1 MSPQISTGG
10 SGISNGANN
19 RVQNTLKVRVTGM
32 ATKPTDNRRRGR
44 APVLDSPEQ
53 PQEASAPSLRAS
65 PANENDRTTAQ
76 MLARLRKQPSMAVY
90 YFATGISALWFVGWV
105 MAYGAQISAEL
116 SGTTG
121 ASPILL
127 QGAAVLVMPIIAIF
141 AIAYFNWRAQQLR
154 QVSEV
159 LMHSALRLIHPQ
171 NLATEGLT
179 SIAQAVRQEVDLLV
193 GGVEHA
199 FQRATALEEIVH
211 KEISAVER
219 AFGGNE
225 DRIRGLVNG
234 LETQRI
240 ALQQT
245 SALVSND
252 AGPMLNRLESNTQ
265 NLGQVINLAL
275 STFTRLEDGL
285 KGSTSELARTI
296 EEVAARA
303 AMTGQEIGGH
313 SQQFERMSTTLVND
327 FRGFSNQLQQYVETL
342 NFTANNL
349 GNETRKFGGEVKGM
363 ETSLLTLLKESA
375 SQLTA
380 ANMEVGQTIE
390 RLSTGTVANAK
401 QSAAELAETFGSIEQ
416 NITYHLKSTSNEIAS
431 LIERSG
437 VDTASRID
445 ASSGLV
451 THGLQTLANDFIQKV
466 QATRTDLLNVV
477 GDSGNQVAQAV
488 DVAATR
494 FNERINQSGSQML
507 AGLDQSGNQLLA
519 QLATSGTSYA
529 TRIDEIGGRLSA
541 QLDQNVNRA
550 STNLE
555 EASARVTSQLDRHTN
570 HLTVS
575 FDEASGRL
583 TSLVDQSAGT
593 LTNALDAVSGKL
605 TSQLEHH
612 TSKLAT
618 TIQQTAENH
627 GQVLANTAQNFT
639 MGMDGSLNQALVGLS
654 ETSTRIDAS
663 ATTISNSLNNASNL
677 VTGQMQA
684 VGANVNDLLV
694 ATSGTIAA
702 HLKETSEI
710 VGRQMQDSGL
720 ALSQNIETSGGMVTD
735 RLINAS
741 GDFLSKVNLTRDNM
755 LNALLNVSG
764 EMTGKLETTSSQIFS
779 QINSAS
785 GKITHQLN
793 ETSKFIADHIVERTS
808 EVSTKLQDSTVDL
821 YTQLDEISGRIN
833 NQLNETG
840 KSVTDQISGT
850 TSQLTTRLQNAS
862 VEMNGQLAEVAER
875 IAAELNETSTAA
887 AQHINN
893 TAEQLSGKLNGS
905 TSFMFTSIDKASSHI
920 TDQLEN
926 MSLKVADHII
936 NQAADVT
943 DRVTIVTEKLT
954 NKLDGSSTQ
963 LGALL
968 TTTESRMGNQ
978 LEQATTELA
987 ALFDVNTRMMT
998 EQLEQSSTAVT
1009 STFAST
1015 AVRAAQALNQSSQDV
1030 TSKIED
1036 ASQAMFGKLEGTT
1049 RELGQRFDV
1058 ATDHLERVTGDMSS
1072 RLDGTGKRFAEI
1084 LADASGQ
1091 IFSDL
1096 GKARDAFHEGLGE
1109 TTMQISG
1116 RFEQETG
1123 LLVGRIDRAV
1133 QEFDGAA
1140 NSSSGKLDEAGKKFA
1155 KHVETANTYLADQLA
1170 AAALDVDTR
1179 LESVSM
1185 KLTGKLEM
1193 TGSRISERLD
1203 DVSALVEKSIDKFNN
1218 EMEQMLQSR
1227 KDSLD
1232 MLVSDANRRASEV
1245 DGVMTS
1251 YINLIEESLTTAESR
1266 AQNINRIV
1274 SDQTA
1279 AALSRLEEELRK
1291 LETNSNGQ
1299 AQQAAR
1305 VLRDQHERALASMNE
1320 MLSSTASDFQQTA
1333 QDMRITAQQVVK
1345 DIDAARGELKR
1356 AVIDMP
1362 EETRVN
1368 ADNMRRVV
1376 ADQISALNALAEVV
1390 RKQSGSLDYSGPGYI
1405 TPRSSGGPNSGK
1417 SEGASFEA
1425 PIVGTMSAIKAQV
1438 ERQVERVAS
1447 PTRVVEQVAPARR
1460 LTDTPP
1466 ARQTQ
1471 SNGALAKEVDAF
1483 TQKLHVSARDL
1494 VEAIEGSL
1502 PRDLEKR
1509 FAGSDKSVYTQRLY
1523 ESRSRKLVKAIEG
1536 RYSDE
1541 RLLRGRV
1548 QAYNRLFEKL
1558 LDTLSESKGGESVM
1572 EQVLASEQGRIY
1584 VMLAE
1589 AAGRM
1594 PSQS

>member
-1 MSPQISTGG
+1 
-10 SGISNGANN
+10 
-19 RVQNTLKVRVTGM
+19 M
-32 ATKPTDNRRRGR
+32 ATKPTDNRRRSR
-44 APVLDSPEQ
+44 TPVLDTPELA
-53 PQEASAPSLRAS
+53 QEASAPTLRAS

-76 MLARLRKQPSMAVY
+76 MLSRLRKQPSLAVY
-90 YFATGISALWFVGWV
+90 YFATGISALWFVGWL
-105 MAYGAQISAEL
+105 MAYNTLFTAEIGGTVRPASDWLQAL
-116 SGTTG
+116 S
-121 ASPILL
+121 
-127 QGAAVLVMPIIAIF
+127 VLVMPIITIF
-141 AIAYFNWRAQQLR
+141 SIAYFNWRAQQLR

-159 LMHSALRLIHPQ
+159 LMHSAMRLIHPQ

-234 LETQRI
+234 LETQRM

-245 SALVSND
+245 SAQVSND

-285 KGSTSELARTI
+285 KGSTTELARTI
-296 EEVAARA
+296 EDVAARA

-313 SQQFERMSTTLVND
+313 SEQFERMSTSLLND
-327 FRGFSNQLQQYVETL
+327 FRGFSGQLQQHVDTL

-363 ETSLLTLLKESA
+363 ETNLLELLRSSA
-375 SQLTA
+375 DQLNTA
-380 ANMEVGQTIE
+380 NAEVGQTIE
-390 RLSTGTVANAK
+390 RLSTGSIANAK
-401 QSAAELAETFGSIEQ
+401 QTAADLAQTFGSIEE
-416 NITYHLKSTSNEIAS
+416 NITYHLKSTSNEIAA

-437 VDTASRID
+437 VDTASRIEQ
-445 ASSGLV
+445 SNGLV
-451 THGLQTLANDFIQKV
+451 ANGLQSLANDFIQKV
-466 QATRTDLLNVV
+466 HASRNELLNVV
-477 GDSGNQVAQAV
+477 SDSGDLIGQTV
-488 DVAATR
+488 DVAAGR
-494 FNERINQSGSQML
+494 FNERISQTGAQML

-519 QLATSGTSYA
+519 QLATSGGNYA
-529 TRIDEIGGRLSA
+529 SRIDEVTGR
-541 QLDQNVNRA
+541 
-550 STNLE
+550 
-555 EASARVTSQLDRHTN
+555 
-570 HLTVS
+570 
-575 FDEASGRL
+575 
-583 TSLVDQSAGT
+583 
-593 LTNALDAVSGKL
+593 L
-605 TSQLEHH
+605 TSQLENHANKL
-612 TSKLAT
+612 TS
-618 TIQQTAENH
+618 TILETAENH
-627 GQVLANTAQNFT
+627 GQTLANTAQSFT
-639 MGMDGSLNQALVGLS
+639 MGMDGSLNQALAGLN
-654 ETSTRIDAS
+654 ETSIRIDNS
-663 ATTISNSLNNASNL
+663 ATAISNSLSNASNL

-720 ALSQNIETSGGMVTD
+720 ALSQNIENSGGLVTD

-741 GDFLSKVNLTRDNM
+741 GDFLNKVNLTRDNM

-764 EMTGKLETTSSQIFS
+764 EMTGKLEATSSQIFEH
-779 QINSAS
+779 IDGAS

-793 ETSKFIADHIVERTS
+793 ETSKFITDHIVEKTAD
-808 EVSTKLQDSTVDL
+808 VSTKLQDATVDM

-833 NQLNETG
+833 TQMNDTG
-840 KSVTDQISGT
+840 RRVTEHISG
-850 TSQLTTRLQNAS
+850 
-862 VEMNGQLAEVAER
+862 
-875 IAAELNETSTAA
+875 
-887 AQHINN
+887 
-893 TAEQLSGKLNGS
+893 TAEQLTGKLNNS
-905 TSFMFTSIDKASSHI
+905 TSVMFTSVDKASSHI
-920 TDQLEN
+920 TDQLET
-926 MSLKVADHII
+926 MALKVADHII
-936 NQAADVT
+936 NQAGDVT
-943 DRVTIVTEKLT
+943 ERVASVTEKLT
-954 NKLDGSSTQ
+954 SKLDGSSTQ

-998 EQLEQSSTAVT
+998 EQLEQSSSSVTA
-1009 STFAST
+1009 TFANT
-1015 AVRAAQALNQSSQDV
+1015 AVRAAQALNASSHDV
-1030 TSKIED
+1030 TSKIEE
-1036 ASQAMFGKLEGTT
+1036 ASQAMFGKLDGTT
-1049 RELGQRFDV
+1049 RELGQRFDI
-1058 ATDHLERVTGDMSS
+1058 ATDHLERVTGDIST
-1072 RLDGTGKRFAEI
+1072 RLDGTGKRFAEV

-1096 GKARDAFHEGLGE
+1096 GKARDAFSEGLGE

-1155 KHVETANTYLADQLA
+1155 KHVETANSYLADQLA
-1170 AAALDVDTR
+1170 AAASDVDTR

-1218 EMEQMLQSR
+1218 EMEQMLQNR

-1232 MLVSDANRRASEV
+1232 LLVSDANRRATEV

-1251 YINLIEESLTTAESR
+1251 YINLIEESLTTAETR

-1291 LETNSNGQ
+1291 LETNSSSQ

-1376 ADQISALNALAEVV
+1376 ADQISALNALADVV
-1390 RKQSGSLDYSGPGYI
+1390 RKQAGGLDYSGPGYI
-1405 TPRSSGGPNSGK
+1405 TPRSSGGSGSGK

-1425 PIVGTMSAIKAQV
+1425 PVYGTMSAPKAPV
-1438 ERQVERVAS
+1438 MERQGDRVAQA
-1447 PTRVVEQVAPARR
+1447 RVVEQIAPVRRVAEQP
-1460 LTDTPP
+1460 TP
-1466 ARQTQ
+1466 RQSQ
-1471 SNGALAKEVDAF
+1471 AIAQLAKDVDAY

-1494 VEAIEGSL
+1494 IEALEGSL

-1509 FAGSDKSVYTQRLY
+1509 YAGSDKSVYTQRLF
-1523 ESRSRKLVKAIEG
+1523 ESRSRKMVKAIET
-1536 RYSDE
+1536 RYPEE

>member
-1 MSPQISTGG
+1 
-10 SGISNGANN
+10 
-19 RVQNTLKVRVTGM
+19 
-32 ATKPTDNRRRGR
+32 
-44 APVLDSPEQ
+44 
-53 PQEASAPSLRAS
+53 
-65 PANENDRTTAQ
+65 
-76 MLARLRKQPSMAVY
+76 
-90 YFATGISALWFVGWV
+90 
-105 MAYGAQISAEL
+105 
-116 SGTTG
+116 
-121 ASPILL
+121 
-127 QGAAVLVMPIIAIF
+127 
-141 AIAYFNWRAQQLR
+141 
-154 QVSEV
+154 
-159 LMHSALRLIHPQ
+159 
-171 NLATEGLT
+171 
-179 SIAQAVRQEVDLLV
+179 
-193 GGVEHA
+193 
-199 FQRATALEEIVH
+199 
-211 KEISAVER
+211 
-219 AFGGNE
+219 
-225 DRIRGLVNG
+225 
-234 LETQRI
+234 
-240 ALQQT
+240 
-245 SALVSND
+245 
-252 AGPMLNRLESNTQ
+252 
-265 NLGQVINLAL
+265 
-275 STFTRLEDGL
+275 
-285 KGSTSELARTI
+285 
-296 EEVAARA
+296 
-303 AMTGQEIGGH
+303 
-313 SQQFERMSTTLVND
+313 
-327 FRGFSNQLQQYVETL
+327 
-342 NFTANNL
+342 
-349 GNETRKFGGEVKGM
+349 
-363 ETSLLTLLKESA
+363 
-375 SQLTA
+375 
-380 ANMEVGQTIE
+380 
-390 RLSTGTVANAK
+390 
-401 QSAAELAETFGSIEQ
+401 
-416 NITYHLKSTSNEIAS
+416 
-431 LIERSG
+431 
-437 VDTASRID
+437 
-445 ASSGLV
+445 
-451 THGLQTLANDFIQKV
+451 
-466 QATRTDLLNVV
+466 
-477 GDSGNQVAQAV
+477 
-488 DVAATR
+488 
-494 FNERINQSGSQML
+494 
-507 AGLDQSGNQLLA
+507 
-519 QLATSGTSYA
+519 
-529 TRIDEIGGRLSA
+529 
-541 QLDQNVNRA
+541 
-550 STNLE
+550 
-555 EASARVTSQLDRHTN
+555 
-570 HLTVS
+570 
-575 FDEASGRL
+575 
-583 TSLVDQSAGT
+583 
-593 LTNALDAVSGKL
+593 
-605 TSQLEHH
+605 
-612 TSKLAT
+612 
-618 TIQQTAENH
+618 
-627 GQVLANTAQNFT
+627 
-639 MGMDGSLNQALVGLS
+639 
-654 ETSTRIDAS
+654 
-663 ATTISNSLNNASNL
+663 
-677 VTGQMQA
+677 
-684 VGANVNDLLV
+684 
-694 ATSGTIAA
+694 
-702 HLKETSEI
+702 
-710 VGRQMQDSGL
+710 
-720 ALSQNIETSGGMVTD
+720 
-735 RLINAS
+735 
-741 GDFLSKVNLTRDNM
+741 
-755 LNALLNVSG
+755 
-764 EMTGKLETTSSQIFS
+764 
-779 QINSAS
+779 
-785 GKITHQLN
+785 
-793 ETSKFIADHIVERTS
+793 
-808 EVSTKLQDSTVDL
+808 
-821 YTQLDEISGRIN
+821 
-833 NQLNETG
+833 
-840 KSVTDQISGT
+840 
-850 TSQLTTRLQNAS
+850 
-862 VEMNGQLAEVAER
+862 VAER

-1030 TSKIED
+1030 TSKIEE

-1058 ATDHLERVTGDMSS
+1058 ATDHLERVTGDISS
-1072 RLDGTGKRFAEI
+1072 RLDGTGKRFAEV

-1203 DVSALVEKSIDKFNN
+1203 DVSTLVEKSIDKFNN
-1218 EMEQMLQSR
+1218 EMEHMLQSR

-1425 PIVGTMSAIKAQV
+1425 PIIGTMSAIKAQV
-1438 ERQVERVAS
+1438 ERQVERVA
-1447 PTRVVEQVAPARR
+1447 APARAIEQPVVVR
-1460 LTDTPP
+1460 RTVEAPQP
-1466 ARQTQ
+1466 RQSQ
-1471 SNGALAKEVDAF
+1471 STGALAKEVDAF

-1509 FAGSDKSVYTQRLY
+1509 FSGSDKSVYTQRLY

-1558 LDTLSESKGGESVM
+1558 LDTLSESKGGEAVM

>member
-1 MSPQISTGG
+1 
-10 SGISNGANN
+10 
-19 RVQNTLKVRVTGM
+19 M
-32 ATKPTDNRRRGR
+32 ATKPTDNRRRSR
-44 APVLDSPEQ
+44 SPVLDTPEQ
-53 PQEASAPSLRAS
+53 AQESSTSSLRAS

-76 MLARLRKQPSMAVY
+76 MLSRLRKQPSMAVY

-105 MAYGAQISAEL
+105 MAYGAQVSAEL
-116 SGTTG
+116 SGAAS

-127 QGAAVLVMPIIAIF
+127 QAAAVLVMPIIAIF

-252 AGPMLNRLESNTQ
+252 ATPMLNRLESNTQ

-275 STFTRLEDGL
+275 STFSRLEDGL
-285 KGSTSELARTI
+285 KGSTTELARTI
-296 EEVAARA
+296 EDVAARA

-342 NFTANNL
+342 NFTASNL

-363 ETSLLTLLKESA
+363 ETSLLTLLQNSA
-375 SQLTA
+375 NQLTA

-390 RLSTGTVANAK
+390 RLSSGSIASAK
-401 QSAAELAETFGSIEQ
+401 QTAAELAETFGGIEE

-445 ASSGLV
+445 QSSGLV

-466 QATRTDLLNVV
+466 QATRNDLLNVV

-494 FNERINQSGSQML
+494 FNERINESGAQML
-507 AGLDQSGNQLLA
+507 AGLDQSGNQLLS

-529 TRIDEIGGRLSA
+529 VRIDEVGGRLTA
-541 QLDQNVNRA
+541 QLDHNVNRA
-550 STNLE
+550 ATNLE
-555 EASARVTSQLDRHTN
+555 EASTRVTSQLDRHAN
-570 HLTVS
+570 HLSVT

-583 TSLVDQSAGT
+583 TSLVDQSAGK
-593 LTNALDAVSGKL
+593 LTGALDSVSGKL
-605 TSQLEHH
+605 TAQLEHH
-612 TSKLAT
+612 TNKLST
-618 TIQQTAENH
+618 TIQQTAESH

-654 ETSTRIDAS
+654 ETSARIDAS
-663 ATTISNSLNNASNL
+663 ADTISNSLNNASNL

-741 GDFLSKVNLTRDNM
+741 SDFLHKVHSTRDNM

-764 EMTGKLETTSSQIFS
+764 EMTGKLESTSSQIFG
-779 QINSAS
+779 QIDTTS

-793 ETSKFIADHIVERTS
+793 ETSKFI
-808 EVSTKLQDSTVDL
+808 
-821 YTQLDEISGRIN
+821 
-833 NQLNETG
+833 
-840 KSVTDQISGT
+840 TDQISGT
-850 TSQLTTRLQNAS
+850 TSQLAARLQNAS
-862 VEMNGQLAEVAER
+862 IEMNGQLADVAER
-875 IAAELNETSTAA
+875 ITAELNETSSGA
-887 AQHINN
+887 AQHITN
-893 TAEQLSGKLNGS
+893 TADQLSGKLNNS
-905 TSFMFTSIDKASSHI
+905 TSLMFSSIDKASLHI

-926 MSLKVADHII
+926 MTLKVADHII

-943 DRVTIVTEKLT
+943 ERVASVTEKLT
-954 NKLDGSSTQ
+954 SKLDGSSTQ

-998 EQLEQSSTAVT
+998 EQLEQSSSAVT
-1009 STFAST
+1009 NTFAST
-1015 AVRAAQALNQSSQDV
+1015 AVRAAQALNESSLDV
-1030 TSKIED
+1030 TTKIEE
-1036 ASQAMFGKLEGTT
+1036 ASQSMFGKLEGTT

-1058 ATDHLERVTGDMSS
+1058 ATDHLERVTGDISL

-1133 QEFDGAA
+1133 EEFDGAA

-1438 ERQVERVAS
+1438 ERNVERQVERVA
-1447 PTRVVEQVAPARR
+1447 PTRVVEQPSAVRRPAEAAQ
-1460 LTDTPP
+1460 P
-1466 ARQTQ
+1466 RQSQ
-1471 SNGALAKEVDAF
+1471 AIGALAKEVDAF

-1558 LDTLSESKGGESVM
+1558 LDTLSESKGGEAVM

>member
-1 MSPQISTGG
+1 
-10 SGISNGANN
+10 
-19 RVQNTLKVRVTGM
+19 M
-32 ATKPTDNRRRGR
+32 ATKPTDNRRRSR
-44 APVLDSPEQ
+44 TPVLDTPEQ
-53 PQEASAPSLRAS
+53 VQESSSSALRAS

-76 MLARLRKQPSMAVY
+76 MLLRLRKQPSMAVY
-90 YFATGISALWFVGWV
+90 YFATGISALWFVGWL
-105 MAYGAQISAEL
+105 MAYSNQVSAEL
-116 SGTTG
+116 SGAAG

-127 QGAAVLVMPIIAIF
+127 QAAAVLVMPIIAIF

-252 AGPMLNRLESNTQ
+252 ATPMLNRLESNTQ

-275 STFTRLEDGL
+275 STFSRLEDGL
-285 KGSTSELARTI
+285 KGSTTELARTI
-296 EEVAARA
+296 EDVAARA

-342 NFTANNL
+342 NFTASNL

-363 ETSLLTLLKESA
+363 ETSLLTLLQNSA
-375 SQLTA
+375 NQLTA

-390 RLSTGTVANAK
+390 RLSSGSIASAK
-401 QSAAELAETFGSIEQ
+401 QTAAELAETFGSIEE
-416 NITYHLKSTSNEIAS
+416 NIAYHLKSTSSEIAS

-445 ASSGLV
+445 QSSGLV

-466 QATRTDLLNVV
+466 QATRNDLLNVV

-488 DVAATR
+488 DVAANR
-494 FNERINQSGSQML
+494 FNERINESGAQML
-507 AGLDQSGNQLLA
+507 AGLDQSGNQLLS

-529 TRIDEIGGRLSA
+529 VRIDEVGGRLTA
-541 QLDQNVNRA
+541 QLDHNVNRA
-550 STNLE
+550 ATNLE
-555 EASARVTSQLDRHTN
+555 EASTRVTSQLDRHANYLSVT
-570 HLTVS
+570 

-583 TSLVDQSAGT
+583 TSLVDQSAGK
-593 LTNALDAVSGKL
+593 LTGALDSVSGKL

-612 TSKLAT
+612 TNKLST
-618 TIQQTAENH
+618 IIQQTAESH

-639 MGMDGSLNQALVGLS
+639 MGMDGSLNQALIGLT
-654 ETSTRIDAS
+654 ETSARIDAS
-663 ATTISNSLNNASNL
+663 ADTISNSMNKASNL

-684 VGANVNDLLV
+684 IGANVNDLLV

-741 GDFLSKVNLTRDNM
+741 SDFLNKVNSTRDNM

-764 EMTGKLETTSSQIFS
+764 EMTGKLESTSSQIFG
-779 QINSAS
+779 QIDSAS

-793 ETSKFIADHIVERTS
+793 ETSKFITDHIVDRTS
-808 EVSTKLQDSTVDL
+808 EVSTRLQDSTVDL
-821 YTQLDEISGRIN
+821 YTRLDEISGRIN
-833 NQLNETG
+833 NQLSETG
-840 KSVTDQISGT
+840 KLVTDQISGT
-850 TSQLTTRLQNAS
+850 TSQLTARLQNAS
-862 VEMNGQLAEVAER
+862 VEMNGQLADVAER
-875 IAAELNETSTAA
+875 IAAELSDTSSTAALHLSSIADRVTGQLNETSSGA
-887 AQHINN
+887 AQHITN
-893 TAEQLSGKLNGS
+893 TADQLSGKLNNS
-905 TSFMFTSIDKASSHI
+905 TSLMFSSIDKASLHI

-926 MSLKVADHII
+926 MTLKVADHII

-943 DRVTIVTEKLT
+943 ERVASVTEKLT
-954 NKLDGSSTQ
+954 SKLDGSSTQ

-998 EQLEQSSTAVT
+998 EQLEQSSSAVT
-1009 STFAST
+1009 NTFAST
-1015 AVRAAQALNQSSQDV
+1015 AVRAAQALNSSSLEV
-1030 TSKIED
+1030 TSKIEE
-1036 ASQAMFGKLEGTT
+1036 ASQSMFGKLEGTT

-1058 ATDHLERVTGDMSS
+1058 ATDHLERVTGDIST

-1133 QEFDGAA
+1133 HEFDGAA
-1140 NSSSGKLDEAGKKFA
+1140 NSSSGKLDEVGKKFA

-1345 DIDAARGELKR
+1345 DIDAARSELKR

-1376 ADQISALNALAEVV
+1376 ADQISALNALADVV

-1405 TPRSSGGPNSGK
+1405 TPRSPGGSGAGK
-1417 SEGASFEA
+1417 FEGASFEA
-1425 PIVGTMSAIKAQV
+1425 PVIGTMSAPKAQM
-1438 ERQVERVAS
+1438 ERQAERVVQA
-1447 PTRVVEQVAPARR
+1447 RVVEQPALARR
-1460 LTDTPP
+1460 P
-1466 ARQTQ
+1466 AEVPLPRQSQ
-1471 SNGALAKEVDAF
+1471 AISALAKEVDAF

-1558 LDTLSESKGGESVM
+1558 LDTLSESKGGEAVM

>member
-1 MSPQISTGG
+1 M
-10 SGISNGANN
+10 
-19 RVQNTLKVRVTGM
+19 RVTGM
-32 ATKPTDNRRRGR
+32 ATKPTDNRRRNR

-53 PQEASAPSLRAS
+53 PQEASAPTLRAS

-76 MLARLRKQPSMAVY
+76 MLARLRKQPSMSVY
-90 YFATGISALWFVGWV
+90 YFATGISALWFVAWL
-105 MAYGAQISAEL
+105 MAYNSVIVAQIGGVTQAP
-116 SGTTG
+116 TD
-121 ASPILL
+121 LL
-127 QGAAVLVMPIIAIF
+127 QAASVLIMPIIAIF
-141 AIAYFNWRAQQLR
+141 SIAYFNWRAQQLR

-363 ETSLLTLLKESA
+363 ETSLLTLLQESA

-390 RLSTGTVANAK
+390 RLSTGTIANAK
-401 QSAAELAETFGSIEQ
+401 QTAAELAETFGTIEES
-416 NITYHLKSTSNEIAS
+416 ITYHLKSTSNEIAS

-445 ASSGLV
+445 QSSGMV

-477 GDSGNQVAQAV
+477 GDSGNQVAEAV

-494 FNERINQSGSQML
+494 FNERINQSGAQML
-507 AGLDQSGNQLLA
+507 AGLDQSGNQLLS

-529 TRIDEIGGRLSA
+529 TRIDEIGGRLTS

-555 EASARVTSQLDRHTN
+555 EASTRVTSQLDRHAN
-570 HLTVS
+570 HISIT

-583 TSLVDQSAGT
+583 SSLVDQSAGK
-593 LTNALDAVSGKL
+593 LTGALDAVSGKL

-612 TSKLAT
+612 TNKLAT

-639 MGMDGSLNQALVGLS
+639 MGMDGSLNQALTGLN

-663 ATTISNSLNNASNL
+663 AATISNSLNNASNL

-735 RLINAS
+735 RLISAS

-764 EMTGKLETTSSQIFS
+764 EMTGKLETTSTQIFS

-833 NQLNETG
+833 SQLNETG
-840 KSVTDQISGT
+840 KAVTDQISGT
-850 TSQLTTRLQNAS
+850 TSQLTTKLQHAS

-875 IAAELNETSTAA
+875 IAAQLNETSSAA
-887 AQHINN
+887 AQHIND
-893 TAEQLSGKLNGS
+893 TADQLSGKLNGS

-954 NKLDGSSTQ
+954 NKLDGSSTL

-1009 STFAST
+1009 TTFAST

-1030 TSKIED
+1030 TSKIEE

-1049 RELGQRFDV
+1049 LELGQRFDV
-1058 ATDHLERVTGDMSS
+1058 ATDHLERVTGDIST
-1072 RLDGTGKRFAEI
+1072 RLDGTGKRFAEV

-1203 DVSALVEKSIDKFNN
+1203 DVSTLVEKSIDKFNN

-1438 ERQVERVAS
+1438 ERQVERVAA
-1447 PTRVVEQVAPARR
+1447 PARVVEQPAAVRR
-1460 LTDTPP
+1460 P
-1466 ARQTQ
+1466 AEVPQPRPSQ
-1471 SNGALAKEVDAF
+1471 STGALAKEVDAF
-1483 TQKLHVSARDL
+1483 TQKLHISARDL

-1509 FAGSDKSVYTQRLY
+1509 FSGSDKSVYTQRLY
-1523 ESRSRKLVKAIEG
+1523 ESRSRKLVKSIEG

-1558 LDTLSESKGGESVM
+1558 LDTLSESKGGEAVM

>member
-1 MSPQISTGG
+1 M
-10 SGISNGANN
+10 
-19 RVQNTLKVRVTGM
+19 RVTGM
-32 ATKPTDNRRRGR
+32 ATKPTDNRRRSR
-44 APVLDSPEQ
+44 TPVLDSPEQ
-53 PQEASAPSLRAS
+53 PQEASAPTLRTS

-76 MLARLRKQPSMAVY
+76 MLARLRKQPSMSVY
-90 YFATGISALWFVGWV
+90 YFATGISALWFVGWL
-105 MAYGAQISAEL
+105 MAYNSLIGAEL
-116 SGTTG
+116 GGVNRPPTD
-121 ASPILL
+121 LL
-127 QGAAVLVMPIIAIF
+127 QAASVLFMPIIAIF
-141 AIAYFNWRAQQLR
+141 SIAYFNWRAQQLR

-171 NLATEGLT
+171 NLATDGLT

-193 GGVEHA
+193 GGIEHA

-363 ETSLLTLLKESA
+363 ETSLLTLLQESA

-401 QSAAELAETFGSIEQ
+401 QTAAELAETFGTIEE

-445 ASSGLV
+445 QSSGMV

-494 FNERINQSGSQML
+494 FNERINQSGAQML
-507 AGLDQSGNQLLA
+507 AGLDQSGNQLLS

-529 TRIDEIGGRLSA
+529 NRIDEIGGRLTS

-555 EASARVTSQLDRHTN
+555 EASTRVTSQLDRHAN
-570 HLTVS
+570 HISIS

-583 TSLVDQSAGT
+583 TSLVDQSAGK
-593 LTNALDAVSGKL
+593 LTGALDAVSGKL

-612 TSKLAT
+612 TNKLAT

-663 ATTISNSLNNASNL
+663 AATISNSLNNASNL

-684 VGANVNDLLV
+684 VGSNVNDLLV

-764 EMTGKLETTSSQIFS
+764 EMTGKLETTSTQIFG
-779 QINSAS
+779 QISTAS

-793 ETSKFIADHIVERTS
+793 ETSKFITDHIVERTS
-808 EVSTKLQDSTVDL
+808 EVSTRLQDSTVDL

-840 KSVTDQISGT
+840 KAVTNQISGT
-850 TSQLTTRLQNAS
+850 TAQLTTRLQNAS

-875 IAAELNETSTAA
+875 IAAELNDTSSTAA
-887 AQHINN
+887 MHLSSIADRVTDQLNQTSTSATQYITN
-893 TAEQLSGKLNGS
+893 TADQLSGKLNSS
-905 TSFMFTSIDKASSHI
+905 TSLMFTSIDKASAHI

-943 DRVTIVTEKLT
+943 DRVTIVTEKLS

-1009 STFAST
+1009 TTFAST
-1015 AVRAAQALNQSSQDV
+1015 AVRAAQALNASSHDV

-1058 ATDHLERVTGDMSS
+1058 ATDHLERVTGDIST
-1072 RLDGTGKRFAEI
+1072 RLDGTGKRFAEV
-1084 LADASGQ
+1084 LAEASGQ
-1091 IFSDL
+1091 IFNDL

-1425 PIVGTMSAIKAQV
+1425 PTVGTMSAIKAQV
-1438 ERQVERVAS
+1438 ERQVERI
-1447 PTRVVEQVAPARR
+1447 APARAVEQ
-1460 LTDTPP
+1460 P
-1466 ARQTQ
+1466 AAVRRPAEAPQPRQSQ
-1471 SNGALAKEVDAF
+1471 STSALAKEVDAF

-1558 LDTLSESKGGESVM
+1558 LDTLSESKGGEAVM

>member
-1 MSPQISTGG
+1 
-10 SGISNGANN
+10 
-19 RVQNTLKVRVTGM
+19 M
-32 ATKPTDNRRRGR
+32 ATKPTDNRRKSRT
-44 APVLDSPEQ
+44 PVLDTPELV
-53 PQEASAPSLRAS
+53 QESSSSSLRAS

-76 MLARLRKQPSMAVY
+76 MLSRLRKQPSMAVY
-90 YFATGISALWFVGWV
+90 YFATGISALWFVGWL
-105 MAYGAQISAEL
+105 MAYSNQVSAEL
-116 SGTTG
+116 SGAVG

-127 QGAAVLVMPIIAIF
+127 QAAAVLVMPIIAIF

-234 LETQRI
+234 LETQRL

-252 AGPMLNRLESNTQ
+252 ATPMLNRLESNTQ

-275 STFTRLEDGL
+275 STFSRLEDGL
-285 KGSTSELARTI
+285 KGSTTELARTI
-296 EEVAARA
+296 EDVAARA

-342 NFTANNL
+342 NFTASNL

-363 ETSLLTLLKESA
+363 ETSLLTLLQNSA

-390 RLSTGTVANAK
+390 RLSSGSIASAK
-401 QSAAELAETFGSIEQ
+401 QTAAELAETFGSIEE

-445 ASSGLV
+445 QSSGLV

-466 QATRTDLLNVV
+466 QATRNDLLNVV

-488 DVAATR
+488 DVAANR
-494 FNERINQSGSQML
+494 FNERINESGAQML
-507 AGLDQSGNQLLA
+507 AGLDQSGNQLLS

-529 TRIDEIGGRLSA
+529 VRIDEVGGRLTA
-541 QLDQNVNRA
+541 QLDNNVNRA
-550 STNLE
+550 ATNLE
-555 EASARVTSQLDRHTN
+555 EASARVTSQLDRHAN
-570 HLTVS
+570 HLSVT

-583 TSLVDQSAGT
+583 TSLVDQSAGK
-593 LTNALDAVSGKL
+593 LTGALDTVSGKL

-612 TSKLAT
+612 TNKLST
-618 TIQQTAENH
+618 TIQQTAESH

-639 MGMDGSLNQALVGLS
+639 MGMDGSLNQALTGLS
-654 ETSTRIDAS
+654 ETSIRIDAS
-663 ATTISNSLNNASNL
+663 AATISNSLNNASNL

-741 GDFLSKVNLTRDNM
+741 SDFLHKVNTTRDNM

-764 EMTGKLETTSSQIFS
+764 EMTGKLESTSSQIFG
-779 QINSAS
+779 QIDSAS

-793 ETSKFIADHIVERTS
+793 ETSKFITDHIVDRTS
-808 EVSTKLQDSTVDL
+808 EVSTRLQDSTVDL
-821 YTQLDEISGRIN
+821 YTRLDEISGRIN

-840 KSVTDQISGT
+840 KLVTDQISGT
-850 TSQLTTRLQNAS
+850 TSQLTARLQNAS
-862 VEMNGQLAEVAER
+862 VEMNGQLADVAER
-875 IAAELNETSTAA
+875 IAAELNDTSSTAALHLSSIADRVTGQLNETSSGA
-887 AQHINN
+887 AQHITN
-893 TAEQLSGKLNGS
+893 TADQLSGKLNNS
-905 TSFMFTSIDKASSHI
+905 TSLMFSSIDKASLHI

-926 MSLKVADHII
+926 MTLKVADHII

-943 DRVTIVTEKLT
+943 ERVASVTEKLT
-954 NKLDGSSTQ
+954 SKLDGSSTQ

-987 ALFDVNTRMMT
+987 ALFDMNTRMMT
-998 EQLEQSSTAVT
+998 DQLEQSSSAVT
-1009 STFAST
+1009 NTFAST
-1015 AVRAAQALNQSSQDV
+1015 AVRAAQALNASSLDV
-1030 TSKIED
+1030 TTKIEE
-1036 ASQAMFGKLEGTT
+1036 ASQSMFGKLEGTT

-1058 ATDHLERVTGDMSS
+1058 ATDHLERVTGDIST

-1133 QEFDGAA
+1133 EEFDGAA

-1425 PIVGTMSAIKAQV
+1425 PTVGTMSAIKAQV
-1438 ERQVERVAS
+1438 ERQVERIA
-1447 PTRVVEQVAPARR
+1447 PARVVEQPAAVRR
-1460 LTDTPP
+1460 PAEVTPP
-1466 ARQTQ
+1466 RQSQ
-1471 SNGALAKEVDAF
+1471 AISALAKEVDAF

-1509 FAGSDKSVYTQRLY
+1509 FAGSDKSIYTQRLY

-1558 LDTLSESKGGESVM
+1558 LDTLSESKGGEAVM

-1594 PSQS
+1594 PSQP

>member
-1 MSPQISTGG
+1 M
-10 SGISNGANN
+10 
-19 RVQNTLKVRVTGM
+19 RVTGM
-32 ATKPTDNRRRGR
+32 ATKPTDNRRRSR
-44 APVLDSPEQ
+44 SPVLDSPEQ

-76 MLARLRKQPSMAVY
+76 MLARLRKQPSMSVY
-90 YFATGISALWFVGWV
+90 YFATGISALWFVAWL
-105 MAYGAQISAEL
+105 MAYNSVIVAQIGGVTQAP
-116 SGTTG
+116 TD
-121 ASPILL
+121 LL
-127 QGAAVLVMPIIAIF
+127 QVASVLIMPIIAIF
-141 AIAYFNWRAQQLR
+141 SIAYFNWRAQQLR

-171 NLATEGLT
+171 NLATDGLT

-327 FRGFSNQLQQYVETL
+327 FRGFSSQLQQYVETL

-363 ETSLLTLLKESA
+363 ETSLLSLLQESA

-401 QSAAELAETFGSIEQ
+401 QTAAELAETFGTIEE

-437 VDTASRID
+437 ATTASRID
-445 ASSGLV
+445 QSSGMV
-451 THGLQTLANDFIQKV
+451 THGLETLANDFIQKV

-494 FNERINQSGSQML
+494 FNERISQSGSQML
-507 AGLDQSGNQLLA
+507 AGLDQSSNQLLS
-519 QLATSGTSYA
+519 QLASSGSGYA
-529 TRIDEIGGRLSA
+529 TRIDE
-541 QLDQNVNRA
+541 A
-550 STNLE
+550 SL
-555 EASARVTSQLDRHTN
+555 
-570 HLTVS
+570 
-575 FDEASGRL
+575 
-583 TSLVDQSAGT
+583 
-593 LTNALDAVSGKL
+593 KL

-612 TSKLAT
+612 ANKLST

-627 GQVLANTAQNFT
+627 GQVLSNTAQNFT
-639 MGMDGSLNQALVGLS
+639 MGMDGSLNQALTGLN
-654 ETSTRIDAS
+654 ETSARIDTS
-663 ATTISNSLNNASNL
+663 AAAISNSLNNASNL

-684 VGANVNDLLV
+684 VGSNVNDLLV
-694 ATSGTIAA
+694 TTSGTIAA

-735 RLINAS
+735 RLISAS

-764 EMTGKLETTSSQIFS
+764 EMTGKLETTSTQIFS

-833 NQLNETG
+833 SQLNETG
-840 KSVTDQISGT
+840 KAVTDQISGT
-850 TSQLTTRLQNAS
+850 TSQLTTKLQHAS

-875 IAAELNETSTAA
+875 IAAQLSETSSAA
-887 AQHINN
+887 AQHIND
-893 TAEQLSGKLNGS
+893 TADQLSGKLNGS

-998 EQLEQSSTAVT
+998 EQLEQSSNAVT
-1009 STFAST
+1009 TTFAST
-1015 AVRAAQALNQSSQDV
+1015 AVRAAEALNQSSHDV

-1058 ATDHLERVTGDMSS
+1058 ATDHLERVTGDIST
-1072 RLDGTGKRFAEI
+1072 RLDGTGKRFAEV

-1096 GKARDAFHEGLGE
+1096 GKARDAFQEGLGE

-1438 ERQVERVAS
+1438 ERQVERVAAPS
-1447 PTRVVEQVAPARR
+1447 RVVEQPAAVRRTAEAPQ
-1460 LTDTPP
+1460 P
-1466 ARQTQ
+1466 RQSQ
-1471 SNGALAKEVDAF
+1471 STSALAKEVDAF

-1509 FAGSDKSVYTQRLY
+1509 FSGSDKSVYTQRLY

-1558 LDTLSESKGGESVM
+1558 LDTLSESKGGEAVM